1 MCNNFFSV
9 GITGGIGSGKS
20 LICKI
25 FLVLGVPVYSS
36 DERAKWLLSHD
47 IFLKK
52 QIVQQFGEKAYD
64 QEGNLNRPYLAKTIF
79 NDEERRL
86 QLNALVHPRVRD
98 DFQVWRNTHRND
110 PYVLK
115 EAALLFETESYKQLN
130 KVINISAPKELRIQ
144 RVLLRDR
151 YRDRKQ
157 VESIM
162 QKQWA
167 DAQREAM
174 ADFTIHN
181 DETKLVIPKVIQVH
195 EQILS
200 ILT

>member
-47 IFLKK
+47 ILLKK
-52 QIVQQFGEKAYD
+52 QVVQQFGKEAYD
-64 QEGNLNRPYLAKTIF
+64 QEGGLNRSYLAKTIF
-79 NDEERRL
+79 NSEEKRL
-86 QLNALVHPRVRD
+86 QLNALVHPRVRE
-98 DFQVWRNTHRND
+98 DFQQWRTTHIDN

-115 EAALLFETESYKQLN
+115 EAALLFETDSYKQLD
-130 KVINISAPKELRIQ
+130 KIINISAPKELRIQ
-144 RVLLRDR
+144 RVLLRDMH
-151 YRDRKQ
+151 RDRIQ

-162 QKQWA
+162 QKQWT
-167 DAQREAM
+167 DVQREKT

-181 DETKLVIPKVIQVH
+181 DEKRLVTPKVIQVH
-195 EQILS
+195 KKL
-200 ILT
+200 LDLLV